1 MWLTY
6 DLTTD
11 AGKVRALITDTNDE
25 RPILDDDEIQVFLD
39 LEGGVIKRAAALAL
53 ETIATNEALVLKV
66 IQVLDL
72 KTDGAKVAD
81 SLFKRADRLREQAD
95 KDEASGYAGFEI
107 AEWAPSSFAGAEWLG
122 RYGS

>member
-1 MWLTY
+1 MSWTY
-6 DLTTD
+6 DLSTD
-11 AGKVRALITDTNDE
+11 VGKIRALITDTNQN
-25 RPILDDDEIQVFLD
+25 RPILSNEEIQTFLD
-39 LEGGVIKRAAALAL
+39 LESGVLKRGAALAL
-53 ETIATNEALVLKV
+53 ETIGTNETLVLKV

-72 KTDGAKVAD
+72 RTDGAKVAD
-81 SLFKRADRLREQAD
+81 SLLKRAERLREQAD